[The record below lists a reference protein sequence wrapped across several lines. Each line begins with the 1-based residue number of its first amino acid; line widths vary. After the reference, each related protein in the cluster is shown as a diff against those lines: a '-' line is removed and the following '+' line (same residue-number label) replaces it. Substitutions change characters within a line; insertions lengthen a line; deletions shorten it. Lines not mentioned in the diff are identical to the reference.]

1 MRSRTDLAIDE
12 HERVSGSIPGVKKE
26 ELSFENVRITRIT
39 VENAEGAEAIGK
51 PVGRYIT
58 VETESFGRFSD
69 MTDARQAAVTGE
81 LSRLLPPDGAV
92 LVAGLGNTEITPDA
106 VGPRSVGMILATRHL
121 SGELTRKV
129 GLGDLRAVSA
139 LSPGVLGKTGIE
151 TGELLFG
158 VVRQIAPAAVI
169 VIDALASNSL
179 SRLGRTVQIT
189 DTGIIPGSGVG
200 NARREISRNTLGV
213 PVIAVGVPTVVDAVT
228 LARDVFKG
236 DEECLQDGTA
246 DMMVTPREID
256 TVVENAAALI
266 ALSVNRS
273 LHPAIP
279 AEELMALVG

>member
-26 ELSFENVRITRIT
+26 ELSFENVKITRIT
-39 VENAEGAEAIGK
+39 VENSEGAEAIGK

-200 NARREISRNTLGV
+200 NARREISRKTLGV

-236 DEECLQDGTA
+236 EEDPSQNGTA

-266 ALSVNRS
+266 ALSVNRA